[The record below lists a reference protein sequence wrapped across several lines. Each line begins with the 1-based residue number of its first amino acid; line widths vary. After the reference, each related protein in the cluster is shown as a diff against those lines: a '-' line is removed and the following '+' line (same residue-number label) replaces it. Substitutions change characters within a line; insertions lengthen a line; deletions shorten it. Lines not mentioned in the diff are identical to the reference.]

1 MAPVLL
7 RPNRKATDEPSVPAG
22 TDQQEASAARN
33 SAQLLTA
40 GEGDTGCAQGEHGVT
55 TRSVGRSAPANQLS
69 TDLHFVFFV
78 PILSILGFRLRPDK
92 TKKPRVADAGGAEAL
107 CELRAS
113 SG

>member
-40 GEGDTGCAQGEHGVT
+40 GEGDTGCARGEHGVT

-69 TDLHFVFFV
+69 TDLHFVLFV